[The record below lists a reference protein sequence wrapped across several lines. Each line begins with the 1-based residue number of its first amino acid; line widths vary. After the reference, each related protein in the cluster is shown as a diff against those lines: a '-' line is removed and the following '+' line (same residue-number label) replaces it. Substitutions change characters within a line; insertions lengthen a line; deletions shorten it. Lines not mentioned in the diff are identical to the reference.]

1 MAAAPP
7 PRAGRPSER
16 RCWTNAPLPSSPSP
30 PPYGSI
36 SHLPLSLLCRKPRPP
51 DLHASA
57 SPPPACDLY
66 AASSPLRTPP
76 SYYSHSPTLPSSP
89 EEEASSSPEEQEHP
103 SSRPLSPEL
112 HQRCQRCPI

>member
-1 MAAAPP
+1 MAAAPRRP
-7 PRAGRPSER
+7 AIGAPLLDQRA
-16 RCWTNAPLPSSPSP
+16 ALPSSPSP
-30 PPYGSI
+30 PSLRFYLSPPS
-36 SHLPLSLLCRKPRPP
+36 LSLLCRKPRPP

-76 SYYSHSPTLPSSP
+76 SYSSHSPTLPSSP